1 MNDTINNE
9 ISNENNSYLLIKEF
23 DKKANEIRVMA
34 QVHKWFGIIF
44 EALMIVGAI
53 CIINII
59 YENQVESGNGIEL
72 SSPMI
77 LGGYM
82 LFVIEMFIAPFIM
95 IGNGKRTNIYQLLEY
110 APVKKSEIF
119 KSRIILV
126 CKMMG
131 VRIVIF
137 VLLELC
143 VLLLTGNFSVKP
155 LLMAAFIP
163 FITMIAGILYCIP
176 YKKR

>member
-59 YENQVESGNGIEL
+59 YE
-72 SSPMI
+72 
-77 LGGYM
+77 
-82 LFVIEMFIAPFIM
+82 
-95 IGNGKRTNIYQLLEY
+95 K
-110 APVKKSEIF
+110 
-119 KSRIILV
+119 
-126 CKMMG
+126 
-131 VRIVIF
+131 
-137 VLLELC
+137 
-143 VLLLTGNFSVKP
+143 
-155 LLMAAFIP
+155 
-163 FITMIAGILYCIP
+163 
-176 YKKR
+176 

>member
-1 MNDTINNE
+1 
-9 ISNENNSYLLIKEF
+9 
-23 DKKANEIRVMA
+23 
-34 QVHKWFGIIF
+34 
-44 EALMIVGAI
+44 
-53 CIINII
+53 
-59 YENQVESGNGIEL
+59 
-72 SSPMI
+72 
-77 LGGYM
+77 
-82 LFVIEMFIAPFIM
+82 
-95 IGNGKRTNIYQLLEY
+95 
-110 APVKKSEIF
+110 
-119 KSRIILV
+119 
-126 CKMMG
+126 MG